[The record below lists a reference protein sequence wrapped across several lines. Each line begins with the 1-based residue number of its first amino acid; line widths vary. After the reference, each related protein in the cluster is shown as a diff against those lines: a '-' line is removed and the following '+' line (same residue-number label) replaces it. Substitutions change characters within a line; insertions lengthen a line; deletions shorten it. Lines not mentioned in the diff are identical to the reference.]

1 MDWIFTL
8 FNVIDEFRCIY
19 YVCKHVL
26 FLVLLRETTEI
37 HSLIKSAYFMIIII
51 Y

>member
-8 FNVIDEFRCIY
+8 FNVIDEFRCIH

-26 FLVLLRETTEI
+26 FLVLLRETEI